1 MDLLRLHFLPKFFFG
16 FLEKGNFGG
25 KKIYFAKKVDSLI
38 NISRESSKSLTML
51 LLTLLILQYNLR
63 AILPPPRYN
72 RLWITASPAYNEDIQ
87 FNN

>member
-1 MDLLRLHFLPKFFFG
+1 MDLLRLHFPPTFFCI
-16 FLEKGNFGG
+16 LEEGNFGG

-38 NISRESSKSLTML
+38 NISRENAKSLTML

-72 RLWITASPAYNEDIQ
+72 RLWISASPAYNEDTQ